1 MKKMFTSLLC
11 IVLCISLIP
20 GAKATGTRDFAVQA
34 ALATQLKGL
43 GLFLGVGEKED
54 GTTDFALER
63 APTRTEALTMLVRA
77 MGKGPAAEAHTKSHP
92 FHDVPAWADG
102 IVSYAFE
109 NGLTKGISE
118 TQFGAEDTASAEMYL
133 TFMLRALGYSD
144 GAYGDFTWDAPWTLA
159 EGCGILPA
167 RVDRKHFLRA
177 DAVDVTCAALFA
189 TLNGSGVT
197 LHERLASEHVF
208 TVTQFQ
214 SAFPEKPSFDAGENG
229 EGQTTEE
236 QGAYGQALNQA
247 MSSISEV
254 SHRLEGVP
262 CTVLAGVQ
270 YGIPHGPAVRLTLIY
285 KPGAALGEGK
295 TVSLPLP
302 QENAIGKSAMPENLS
317 LSQDGMTLTYS
328 CHFDQRLIAFEGEP
342 EEFIVHEAGTYH
354 YTVDLAT
361 GEATLEIRS
370 D

>member
-1 MKKMFTSLLC
+1 MKKMFASFLC
-11 IVLCISLIP
+11 IFMCISLVP
-20 GAKATGTRDFAVQA
+20 AANAAGTRDFAVQA
-34 ALATQLKGL
+34 RLATQLKDL

-63 APTRTEALTMLVRA
+63 APTRAEALTMLVRA
-77 MGKGPAAEAHTKSHP
+77 LGKGTIAESHTKSHP
-92 FHDVPAWADG
+92 FYDVPAWADG
-102 IVSYAFE
+102 IVSYAYE
-109 NGLTKGISE
+109 NGLTKGVSE
-118 TQFGAEDTASAEMYL
+118 TQFGAADIASAEMYL

-144 GAYGDFTWDAPWTLA
+144 GTAGDFTWDAPWTLA
-159 EGCGILPA
+159 ERCGILPA
-167 RVDRKHFLRA
+167 RVDRKSFLRA

-189 TLNGSGVT
+189 TLNGSAVT

-208 TVTQFQ
+208 TVEQFQ
-214 SAFPEKPSFDAGENG
+214 SVFPEKPSFDADENG
-229 EGQTTEE
+229 GQTTEE
-236 QGAYGQALNQA
+236 QGAYGQALNKA
-247 MSSISEV
+247 ISSISEV
-254 SHRLEGVP
+254 SHRLEAVP

-270 YGIPHGPAVRLTLIY
+270 YGVPHGPAVTLTLIY

-302 QENAIGKSAMPENLS
+302 QENAIGKLAMPENLS

-328 CHFDQRLIAFEGEP
+328 CHFDQRLVGFEGEP